1 MIQVFSI
8 LSKNEKT
15 PEHLPG
21 LLGLHLFRR
30 LLQNFSVLHS
40 FYGPLYDLIIF
51 CDLSI
56 LQDLIA
62 PYKLRDL
69 YELIYSAKNFSRTSS
84 TGIFCPVN
92 SSKAAAPCQRSIP
105 IPPVAARQPASFAFL
120 TSSVSLGL

>member
-8 LSKNEKT
+8 LSNEKT

-40 FYGPLYDLIIF
+40 FYGPLYDLVIF

-62 PYKLRDL
+62 SYNLRDL
-69 YELIYSAKNFSRTSS
+69 Y
-84 TGIFCPVN
+84 
-92 SSKAAAPCQRSIP
+92 
-105 IPPVAARQPASFAFL
+105 
-120 TSSVSLGL
+120 